1 MVAEEEEAVEGAEV
15 EGEGGPQQDQVEE
28 HRQQEMMIVYVLI
41 FKYNDF
47 IKISIQLGFILFH
60 VLLNPRSYFR
70 HSPYL
75 ESLLKGDKAVEEV

>member
-1 MVAEEEEAVEGAEV
+1 M
-15 EGEGGPQQDQVEE
+15 
-28 HRQQEMMIVYVLI
+28 LI
-41 FKYNDF
+41 FIYNDF